1 MRLPLALRE
10 FIEAQKRDQNMS
22 LRLISV
28 LPILTGLI
36 VPNTPYHLNEE
47 ETNSSIGTRSVTWT
61 WLWLY

>member
-1 MRLPLALRE
+1 MRFPLAFRD

-22 LRLISV
+22 LGLISV

-47 ETNSSIGTRSVTWT
+47 ETNW
-61 WLWLY
+61 Y